1 METGG
6 IENLQLA
13 EPRDQAKSKSINKGK
28 SYEDKLSTE
37 FETNVRKDLLR
48 SNSRNSC
55 RQLRA
60 TRLLKKSKLLR

>member
-48 SNSRNSC
+48 SN
-55 RQLRA
+55 
-60 TRLLKKSKLLR
+60 